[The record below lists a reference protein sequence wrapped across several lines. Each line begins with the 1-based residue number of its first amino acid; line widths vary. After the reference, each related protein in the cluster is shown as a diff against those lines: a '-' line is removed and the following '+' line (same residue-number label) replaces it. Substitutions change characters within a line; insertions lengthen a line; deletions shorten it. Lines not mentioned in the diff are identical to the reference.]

1 MLKEIKIEKFTA
13 FEDLDVKLSKGINVL
28 IGANGTGKTH
38 LMKFLYGAMQLA
50 DSRAEKNMD
59 QIIQGLFLPDSLGR
73 LVKRS
78 VGNGKGS
85 FTVVRQEDDGVE
97 RRLRYELSTQGNSKT
112 VDSRR
117 NWSRDQRYN
126 VVYIPVKDMLANSP
140 GFKSLYDRRELYFE
154 SIYADIVSL
163 ALLPPTRGHASKEKS
178 LLLDMI
184 QEVIDGKVEKKDEK
198 FYLKNAQG
206 NLEFTLLAEGY
217 RKLGLLYSLIQNES
231 ISAGSILFWDEPE
244 ANLNPQLASKVVKIL
259 LELQRMGTQVFIAT
273 HDYVLL
279 KELELES
286 DPNKDDILYHA
297 LHIEDGR
304 IDCQTVSSLNEVNH
318 NAIRDTFDSLL
329 VRSIGNNWED

>member
-1 MLKEIKIEKFTA
+1 
-13 FEDLDVKLSKGINVL
+13 
-28 IGANGTGKTH
+28 
-38 LMKFLYGAMQLA
+38 
-50 DSRAEKNMD
+50 
-59 QIIQGLFLPDSLGR
+59 
-73 LVKRS
+73 
-78 VGNGKGS
+78 
-85 FTVVRQEDDGVE
+85 
-97 RRLRYELSTQGNSKT
+97 
-112 VDSRR
+112 
-117 NWSRDQRYN
+117 
-126 VVYIPVKDMLANSP
+126 
-140 GFKSLYDRRELYFE
+140 
-154 SIYADIVSL
+154 
-163 ALLPPTRGHASKEKS
+163 
-178 LLLDMI
+178 MI
-184 QEVIDGKVEKKDEK
+184 REVIDGKVEKKDEK

-244 ANLNPQLASKVVKIL
+244 ANLNPKLASKVVKIL

-286 DPNKDDILYHA
+286 DSNKDDILYHA

-304 IDCQTVSSLNEVNH
+304 IDCQTVSAINEINH

>member
-1 MLKEIKIEKFTA
+1 M
-13 FEDLDVKLSKGINVL
+13 
-28 IGANGTGKTH
+28 
-38 LMKFLYGAMQLA
+38 
-50 DSRAEKNMD
+50 
-59 QIIQGLFLPDSLGR
+59 
-73 LVKRS
+73 
-78 VGNGKGS
+78 
-85 FTVVRQEDDGVE
+85 VVRQEDDGVE
-97 RRLRYELSTQGNSKT
+97 RKLRYELSTQGNSKT

-154 SIYADIVSL
+154 SIYADIVSF

-178 LLLDMI
+178 LLLNMI

-198 FYLKNAQG
+198 FYLKNAHG

-244 ANLNPQLASKVVKIL
+244 ANLNPKLASKVVKIL

-286 DPNKDDILYHA
+286 DSNKDDILYHA

-304 IDCQTVSSLNEVNH
+304 IDCQTVSAINEINH